1 MNQQGMQQY
10 MSEEDALRAF
20 ELGKKRVQLAAR
32 LVGIRVEDFDLLG
45 NYVLIKVKQADFTG
59 PEYADEL
66 IPQEF
71 NSSLE
76 NYGEIIKLGVDAN
89 GSTMVVG
96 FEVGDK
102 IIFDGRS
109 GNTVNRTGLFYDEN
123 DPEVN
128 YFQVLTSAVL
138 GKLKSST
145 R

>member
-10 MSEEDALRAF
+10 MSAEDSLRAF
-20 ELGKKRVQLAAR
+20 EESKKRVQLAAR
-32 LVGIRVEDFDLLG
+32 LVGVRVEDFDLLG

-76 NYGEIIKLGVDAN
+76 NYGEIIKLGVDSN
-89 GSTMVVG
+89 GAQMVIG

-123 DPEVN
+123 EPEVN

-138 GKLKSST
+138 GKLK
-145 R
+145 

>member
-10 MSEEDALRAF
+10 MSAEDSLRAF
-20 ELGKKRVQLAAR
+20 EESKKRVQLAAR
-32 LVGIRVEDFDLLG
+32 LVGVRVEDFDLLG

-123 DPEVN
+123 EPEVN

-138 GKLKSST
+138 GKLK
-145 R
+145 

>member
-10 MSEEDALRAF
+10 MSAEDSLRAF
-20 ELGKKRVQLAAR
+20 EESKKRVQLAAR
-32 LVGIRVEDFDLLG
+32 LVGVRVEDFDLLG

-76 NYGEIIKLGVDAN
+76 NYGEIIKLGVDSN

-123 DPEVN
+123 EPEVN

-138 GKLKSST
+138 GKLK
-145 R
+145 

>member
-10 MSEEDALRAF
+10 MSAEDSLRAF
-20 ELGKKRVQLAAR
+20 EESKKRVQLAAR

-123 DPEVN
+123 EPEVN

-138 GKLKSST
+138 GKLK
-145 R
+145 

>member
-10 MSEEDALRAF
+10 MSAEDSLRAF
-20 ELGKKRVQLAAR
+20 EESKKRVQLAAR
-32 LVGIRVEDFDLLG
+32 LVGVRVEDFDLLG

-128 YFQVLTSAVL
+128 YFQVLTSAIL
-138 GKLKSST
+138 GKLK
-145 R
+145 